1 MAVNTQKVLDKLN
14 ETLIDE
20 KKQKAEEDTAT
31 VKWRQDLELKIGGF
45 EKISLKKTL
54 LDSFKDISNC
64 VKSVET
70 EIKSATS
77 KGDKNHSDNK
87 KQITNLT
94 KKITE
99 DLNKLEKKH
108 VKSIDELSVKV
119 NNNHIEVLT
128 QTFFETFVQH
138 FDKKIKEMH
147 GIWKEI
153 LEMKSTENLNFE
165 SSLTKVKEELTV
177 VLFNKI
183 NENHSKIMTQNT
195 FDTFVKHFDKK
206 IKEMHTK
213 LKSNENTISDTT
225 RALDTTIL
233 YKIRDELCG
242 KIDKNHAKL
251 MNQDFFDT
259 LIEHQSKIMTQDT
272 FDTFVKHFDK
282 KIKEVQTK
290 LKSNDNL
297 KSDMGLSE
305 IREHLDKQHSE
316 IHGKLSEM
324 KSTENLH
331 SVIANEIKDELLNKI
346 NEHQSKIMTQDT
358 FDTFVKNF
366 EKKIKEMQTKDSFAS
381 FKKHFD
387 KKIKDLE
394 SHDNLKAEEI
404 CKEIKVFDSD
414 LNKRFSDFEDSA
426 VFSDLRKSQDIL
438 QEVREID
445 LDVEKKLV
453 QIIEASITWS
463 DQLERIQDSVNV
475 TQDATLGNF
484 FIQLKCI
491 IVQWV
496 EILSK
501 LAIIPIFIRQ
511 SFTRRLFIF

>member
-54 LDSFKDISNC
+54 IDSFKDISNS

-70 EIKSATS
+70 ELKSANN
-77 KGDKNHSDNK
+77 KADKNHSDEK

-206 IKEMHTK
+206 IKEMQTK
-213 LKSNENTISDTT
+213 LKSNENTNSDTT

-242 KIDKNHAKL
+242 KIDKNHTKL
-251 MNQDFFDT
+251 ISQDEYKDSFDI

-290 LKSNDNL
+290 LKGNDNL

-305 IREHLDKQHSE
+305 IREHFDKQHSE
-316 IHGKLSEM
+316 INGKLSEM

-331 SVIANEIKDELLNKI
+331 SVIANEIKDELLKKI
-346 NEHQSKIMTQDT
+346 NEHQSKIMTQDA
-358 FDTFVKNF
+358 FDTFVKHF
-366 EKKIKEMQTKDSFAS
+366 DKKIKEMQAKDSFTS

-387 KKIKDLE
+387 KKMKDLE
-394 SHDNLKAEEI
+394 SHDDMKAEEI
-404 CKEIKVFDSD
+404 CNEIKVFDSD

-426 VFSDLRKSQDIL
+426 VFSDLKKSQDIL
-438 QEVREID
+438 REVQEID
-445 LDVEKKLV
+445 LDLEKKLV

-463 DQLERIQDSVNV
+463 DQLERIQDSVDSVNV
-475 TQDATLGNF
+475 THDSTLGNF
-484 FIQLKCI
+484 FIQ
-491 IVQWV
+491 
-496 EILSK
+496 S
-501 LAIIPIFIRQ
+501 A
-511 SFTRRLFIF
+511 

>member
-1 MAVNTQKVLDKLN
+1 MRNLIAVNTQKVLDKLN

-54 LDSFKDISNC
+54 IDSFKDISNS

-70 EIKSATS
+70 ELKSANN
-77 KGDKNHSDNK
+77 KADKNHSDEK

-153 LEMKSTENLNFE
+153 LEMKSTENLNLE
-165 SSLTKVKEELTV
+165 SSL
-177 VLFNKI
+177 NKI
-183 NENHSKIMTQNT
+183 KDDLTDEIHENHSKIMTQNT

-206 IKEMHTK
+206 IKEMQTK
-213 LKSNENTISDTT
+213 SKSNENTNSDTT

-242 KIDKNHAKL
+242 KIDKNHTKL
-251 MNQDFFDT
+251 MSQDEYKDSFDI

-290 LKSNDNL
+290 LKGNDNL

-305 IREHLDKQHSE
+305 IREHFDKQHSE
-316 IHGKLSEM
+316 INGKLSEM

-331 SVIANEIKDELLNKI
+331 SVIANEIKDELLKKI
-346 NEHQSKIMTQDT
+346 NEHQSKIMTQDA
-358 FDTFVKNF
+358 FDTFVKHF
-366 EKKIKEMQTKDSFAS
+366 DKKIKEMQAKDSFTS

-387 KKIKDLE
+387 KKMKDLE

-404 CKEIKVFDSD
+404 CNEIKVFDSD

-426 VFSDLRKSQDIL
+426 VFSDLKKSQDIL
-438 QEVREID
+438 REVQEID
-445 LDVEKKLV
+445 LDLEKKLV

-463 DQLERIQDSVNV
+463 DQLERIQDSVDSVNV
-475 TQDATLGNF
+475 THDSTLGNF
-484 FIQLKCI
+484 FIQ
-491 IVQWV
+491 
-496 EILSK
+496 S
-501 LAIIPIFIRQ
+501 A
-511 SFTRRLFIF
+511 